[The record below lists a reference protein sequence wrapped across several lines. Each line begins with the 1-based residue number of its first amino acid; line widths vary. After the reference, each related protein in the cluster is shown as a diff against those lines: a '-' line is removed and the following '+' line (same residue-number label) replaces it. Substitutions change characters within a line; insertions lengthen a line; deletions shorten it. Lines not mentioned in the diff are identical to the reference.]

1 MITSSNRKRL
11 SAHLMFCQFPFRTFF
26 PVWSVILG
34 SLSDLSHVHEQFSE
48 TLIALQKEVSEY
60 HHAQKD
66 RHKANVRLVN
76 TNYSLS
82 NTVSL
87 GSAELDLIREVAALC
102 TAQYMYD
109 PMYTN
114 IHKDLR
120 V

>member
-1 MITSSNRKRL
+1 MITLSNRKCL

-76 TNYSLS
+76 TNYSEAYLR

-87 GSAELDLIREVAALC
+87 GLAELDLIREVATLC
-102 TAQYMYD
+102 TAQYTVY
-109 PMYTN
+109 YIRT
-114 IHKDLR
+114 LAAL
-120 V
+120 